1 MSKEIKITT
10 AESHSPLD
18 GKSKWWGAPDM
29 PEDMPYPYVMV
40 LGDDNE
46 QYPEPLTFICQIRLE
61 DIADYDH
68 DNLLPHEG
76 MLYFFAAI
84 DHFLQMESPLELPL
98 HEYSGEMV
106 RVLYSPTT
114 DGLKPYELNWE
125 DTGESVF
132 RPAEQMMFGHEGES
146 ICHAMLGSPRDN
158 EVNERQEKMVQLLR
172 IEEDDNWNLRFY
184 DCGSMYFLISRHN
197 LAKRRFDRVETEVFF
212 Y

>member
-1 MSKEIKITT
+1 
-10 AESHSPLD
+10 
-18 GKSKWWGAPDM
+18 
-29 PEDMPYPYVMV
+29 
-40 LGDDNE
+40 
-46 QYPEPLTFICQIRLE
+46 
-61 DIADYDH
+61 
-68 DNLLPHEG
+68 
-76 MLYFFAAI
+76 
-84 DHFLQMESPLELPL
+84 MESPLELPL
-98 HEYSGEMV
+98 PAYSGEMV

-158 EVNERQEKMVQLLR
+158 EVNERQKKMVQLLR